1 MTELEEKLLA
11 EVTKLETG
19 MDALSEQLMEINKR
33 LDASTELIGF
43 LQKSF
48 EKFLMQ
54 QQHISKVQQKLL
66 SQLQKLQEHF
76 GDESNSH

>member
-1 MTELEEKLLA
+1 MTVLEEMLLA
-11 EVTKLETG
+11 EVIKLETG

-33 LDASTELIGF
+33 LDASTELIEF

-54 QQHISKVQQKLL
+54 QQNISKVQQKLS
-66 SQLQKLQEHF
+66 SQLQKLQEHY